1 VPLASSLPGD
11 FTRTNNQIHFVKGGY
26 TALFT
31 YLEQPRSKK
40 MIKKLGLISAGT
52 LLLTTQ
58 AFALGATQ
66 VPEPGPMGLLL
77 VGAASIF
84 VARRFHKNK

>member
-1 VPLASSLPGD
+1 
-11 FTRTNNQIHFVKGGY
+11 
-26 TALFT
+26 
-31 YLEQPRSKK
+31 